1 MASPGPKDTPDPLDE
16 TEIQWDD
23 DLELGSNIDPLG
35 ESDFQDDGIE
45 DATDFP
51 ELTDLSGPV
60 EMDLEWRDDDSED
73 GLNTALPLDDRIDE
87 PLSITLAEPSDT
99 MQDIVVLPW
108 KTTGRVPNHDEDI
121 AVQLDPSQPHS
132 TWYTQNM
139 SRITEGFTV
148 QGLPLTVPFH
158 KTKAETEL
166 VVLGRDALTH
176 RILIT
181 ASVAK
186 DSSSKSGE

>member
-1 MASPGPKDTPDPLDE
+1 MASPGPKDTLDPLDE

-23 DLELGSNIDPLG
+23 GLALGSTIDPLD
-35 ESDFQDDGIE
+35 EKVFQDDGTE
-45 DATDFP
+45 DATDLP
-51 ELTDLSGPV
+51 ELTELSGTV
-60 EMDLEWRDDDSED
+60 DMDLEWHDDDPED
-73 GLNTALPLDDRIDE
+73 GPDATLPLDDGIDE
-87 PLSITLAEPSDT
+87 PLSITLSDSSDT

-108 KTTGRVPNHDEDI
+108 KTTGRVPNHDKDI

-139 SRITEGFTV
+139 ARPTEGFTV
-148 QGLPLTVPFH
+148 QGLPITVPFH

-166 VVLGRDALTH
+166 VVLGRDALSN

-181 ASVAK
+181 ATKAEDLPAK
-186 DSSSKSGE
+186 SSD